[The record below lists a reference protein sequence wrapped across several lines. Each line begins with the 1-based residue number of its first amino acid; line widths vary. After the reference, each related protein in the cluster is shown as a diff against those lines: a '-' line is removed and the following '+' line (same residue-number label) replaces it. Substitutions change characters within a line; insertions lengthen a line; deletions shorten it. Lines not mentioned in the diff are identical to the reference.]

1 MRTYK
6 LRERALKVWADNLK
20 RGNIVATKD
29 NIPDRAVRE
38 LLKREKLL
46 SPVISGYFILKKPE
60 DEPEQL
66 FLLLYWQI
74 IERFLDR
81 YKPWSIR
88 ADSALEIL
96 VGNEQDQKHLLIR
109 SAKPINRTF
118 VLPFGFKVLV
128 VEDKDF
134 DSRLTKV
141 VSVVGRKLSV
151 DMPERVL
158 VDAISRKLEVPSAYK
173 SFIRGTKFNVRIIE
187 ALYLKRPQPIV
198 LNRVVNI
205 AEESG
210 RGDLAS
216 ALEVIIRTNTL
227 YRTSRKK
234 KTKEPTAS
242 VKEPELIAP
251 WISQQAEH
259 IHAFEKHLEAT
270 LHGEIQEL
278 PTRNLN
284 ELVETA
290 VEHKRYDIYHSTTLE
305 GYQITPEDVDA
316 VIFGKVPFKVK
327 DGDKHVKEIE
337 NRMAILGYAEAFDF
351 IIGKVKN
358 DFGRARVSQELVQ
371 DTHYQLFKPSADNG
385 IVKPVDLVAYRN
397 APAFIRGTRYVPP
410 AQTKLLDLM
419 ESYEK
424 YVDSIENEV
433 IKAILA
439 HYFFVAIHPYADGN
453 GRTARL
459 LMNYVL
465 LTSGY
470 EWITIRAEQRER
482 YFKALNE
489 GHLSNDILPFGK
501 FILSLMKE
509 ASSSS

>member
-6 LRERALKVWADNLK
+6 LRERALKAWADNLK

-46 SPVISGYFILKKPE
+46 FPVIGGHFILKKPE

-88 ADSALEIL
+88 AESALKIL
-96 VGNEQDQKHLLIR
+96 VGNEQDQKHLLVR

-118 VLPFGFKVLV
+118 VLPSGFKVLV

-134 DSRLTKV
+134 DSRLTKSV
-141 VSVVGRKLSV
+141 DVVGRKLSV
-151 DMPERVL
+151 DVPERVL
-158 VDAISRKLEVPSAYK
+158 TDAISRKVEVPSAYM

-198 LNRVVNI
+198 LNRVINI

-216 ALEVIIRTNTL
+216 ALEKIIRTNTI

-234 KTKEPTAS
+234 TTKEPSAS
-242 VKEPELIAP
+242 IKEPELIAP
-251 WISQQAEH
+251 WISQQEEH
-259 IHAFEKHLEAT
+259 IHVFEKRLET
-270 LHGEIQEL
+270 TFPGEIQAL
-278 PTRNLN
+278 SKRNLE
-284 ELVETA
+284 ELVKTA

-327 DGDKHVKEIE
+327 DKDKHIKEIE

-371 DTHYQLFKPSADNG
+371 DTHYQLFKPSADSG
-385 IVKPVDLVAYRN
+385 IVKPVDLAVYRN
-397 APAFIRGTRYVPP
+397 APAFIRGTSYVPP
-410 AQTKLLDLM
+410 AQSKLLDLM
-419 ESYEK
+419 ESYEQSINSI
-424 YVDSIENEV
+424 DSNV
-433 IKAILA
+433 IRAILA

-470 EWITIRAEQRER
+470 GWMTIRAEQRER

-489 GHLSNDILPFGK
+489 GHLNNDILPFGQ
-501 FILSLMKE
+501 FIMSLLR
-509 ASSSS
+509 A